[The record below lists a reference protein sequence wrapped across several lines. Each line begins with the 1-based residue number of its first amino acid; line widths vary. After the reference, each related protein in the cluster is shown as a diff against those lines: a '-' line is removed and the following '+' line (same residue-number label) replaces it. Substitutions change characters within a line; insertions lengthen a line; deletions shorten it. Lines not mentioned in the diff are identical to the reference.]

1 MSHDEFFGTDDV
13 EDALPTHTLADESAI
28 PEAGFLGRLIQKG
41 GVFVACLVSRLRRHH
56 HLRSLHALRRSIA
69 PTIWVTETTIF
80 LCALAFIYGGL
91 YAVARDRHIRVVL
104 IYNAL
109 PPGWRRVFDIGI
121 SILCLI
127 SATFFAW
134 ASWTWVA
141 AVMVGAGR
149 QAAPAG
155 NRKRLESADA
165 GAAQGLPDGH
175 HDRHGD
181 PVPHPGN
188 QLRAAGPLDRC
199 LTFPRW
205 GSPTAPCSCSPCCS
219 ACCCSACRWHS

>member
-1 MSHDEFFGTDDV
+1 MSHDRSSGTDDV

-41 GVFVACLVSRLRRHH
+41 GVFVASLFLVSAAITVFEVFMRY
-56 HLRSLHALRRSIA
+56 ALDA

-109 PPGWRRVFDIGI
+109 PPGWRRIFDVGI

-141 AVMVGAGR
+141 RSWWAPGGRLRLQGTGSAWNPPTPALLKAFLMVVMIAMAIQFLILAINYARRGR
-149 QAAPAG
+149 
-155 NRKRLESADA
+155 
-165 GAAQGLPDGH
+165 
-175 HDRHGD
+175 
-181 PVPHPGN
+181 
-188 QLRAAGPLDRC
+188 
-199 LTFPRW
+199 
-205 GSPTAPCSCSPCCS
+205 
-219 ACCCSACRWHS
+219 